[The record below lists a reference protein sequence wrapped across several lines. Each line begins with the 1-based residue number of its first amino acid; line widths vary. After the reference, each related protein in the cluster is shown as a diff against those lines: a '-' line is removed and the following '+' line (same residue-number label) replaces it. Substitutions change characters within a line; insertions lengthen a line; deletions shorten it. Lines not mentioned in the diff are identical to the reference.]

1 MGNNWFFLV
10 AGFGGE
16 EAGNG
21 AGDSAQ
27 LNQLVGLVYDLAW
40 FWKVDPE
47 NMMNRPLDVLQE
59 TLQHAQ
65 RISEAGAT
73 G

>member
-1 MGNNWFFLV
+1 MGNCWFFHD

-21 AGDSAQ
+21 AGESAQ
-27 LNQLVGLVYDLAW
+27 LTQLVGLVYDLAW

>member
-1 MGNNWFFLV
+1 MGNCWFFLD
-10 AGFGGE
+10 AGFSAAGGDDAE
-16 EAGNG
+16 
-21 AGDSAQ
+21 
-27 LNQLVGLVYDLAW
+27 LNQLVGTVYDLAW

-65 RISEAGAT
+65 RISDAG
-73 G
+73 